1 MRRTINHPAFPV
13 HPYAGDLHNPPIRG
27 NTGMGIRDFFMQG
40 TIAGLCQS
48 LDSWAV
54 TSEDAETL
62 VKSAALIVDAVM
74 QEREK

>member
-1 MRRTINHPAFPV
+1 
-13 HPYAGDLHNPPIRG
+13 
-27 NTGMGIRDFFMQG
+27 MQG

-48 LDSWAV
+48 LDSWSL